1 MTTSDWPASFPRA
14 DVVLVVPPFAPT
26 FQPSIACHQLQACA
40 RQRGHDV
47 IIVYG
52 NLLFASIVGHGAYE
66 RMLERGLSLEH
77 IFKDAAFGPSI
88 DASSDIEPSLMDGVR
103 AVEPWLRRLGKVVR
117 SIAPKVV
124 GATCSFEQITSSVAL
139 LNRCKE
145 IDPQITTIIGGA
157 NCEGEMAQG
166 MLSLRARIDHVFSS
180 ESESSFPAFLE
191 QVLCGGIVTDRV
203 IEGSPCTTLDDLPL
217 PAYHEYF
224 DQCAVYLGEDHHP
237 STSAPCHTRAAVV
250 VGGVRSITARS
261 AVSTGCRSGS
271 GRRRPNVSPPTFG
284 CCWTTTR

>member
-1 MTTSDWPASFPRA
+1 VTTADWPASFPRA
-14 DVVLVVPPFAPT
+14 GVVLVVPPFAPT

-47 IIVYG
+47 IIVYA
-52 NLLFASIVGHGAYE
+52 NLLFASIVGHDAYE

-77 IFKDAAFGPSI
+77 IFKDTAFGPSI
-88 DASSDIEPSLMDGVR
+88 DASPEIEPLLMDGAR
-103 AVEPWLRRLGKVVR
+103 AVEPWLRRLGKIVR

-145 IDPQITTIIGGA
+145 IDPQITTIIGGGA

-166 MLSLRARIDHVFSS
+166 MLSLRARVDHVFSG

-191 QVLCGGIVTDRV
+191 RVLCGGVVSDHV
-203 IEGSPCTTLDDLPL
+203 IAGSPCTTLDDLP
-217 PAYHEYF
+217 PPVYHEYF
-224 DQCAVYLGEDHHP
+224 DQCALDLGDDHHP
-237 STSAPCHTRAAVV
+237 SASRAVPYESS
-250 VGGVRSITARS
+250 R
-261 AVSTGCRSGS
+261 GC
-271 GRRRPNVSPPTFG
+271 
-284 CCWTTTR
+284 W